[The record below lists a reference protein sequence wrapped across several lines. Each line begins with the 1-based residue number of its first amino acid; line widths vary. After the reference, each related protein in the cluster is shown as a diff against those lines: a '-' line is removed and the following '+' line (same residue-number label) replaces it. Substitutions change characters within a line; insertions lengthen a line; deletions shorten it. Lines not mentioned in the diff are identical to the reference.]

1 MNFFK
6 HVHIF
11 LIVVTKHD
19 YSFTKESHWHIVNFK
34 AYVESIQGNLM
45 PVNVFSGSLGKGE
58 EMGA

>member
-34 AYVESIQGNLM
+34 ACG
-45 PVNVFSGSLGKGE
+45 VNTGE
-58 EMGA
+58 FDACERV

>member
-1 MNFFK
+1 M
-6 HVHIF
+6 
-11 LIVVTKHD
+11 TKHD

-58 EMGA
+58 EMAA